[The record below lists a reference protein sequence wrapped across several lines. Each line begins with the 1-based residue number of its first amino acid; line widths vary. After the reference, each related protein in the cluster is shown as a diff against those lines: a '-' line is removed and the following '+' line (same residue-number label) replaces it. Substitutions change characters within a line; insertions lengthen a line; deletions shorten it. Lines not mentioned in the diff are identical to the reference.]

1 MGETPMNRS
10 PVRRGSSQLAI
21 AVLLLA
27 DLAGCG
33 KQEAAPV
40 VRPPAVPVFEPQ
52 AVEVKLGKSGDSVT
66 LRTTEAG
73 GFTLEGKA
81 VESGAEV
88 RAENGNVYTLT
99 LEDGEWT
106 AIYNAPEVELTLG
119 EHGGS
124 ATIETAEDSTY
135 RLDGELF
142 ESGGTVRA
150 ENGNMYT
157 LTLVDGEWI
166 VAFNAPGP
174 VSVTLGTSGTTVT
187 IETAE
192 DGSYWLDEEFFESGD
207 TVAAQNGNTYIL
219 TLVAGEWSPVFQ
231 PKSMEIIGID
241 LMAMSREDGTGYD
254 VGDQELDEYGWGD
267 IVIDG
272 DHFRVSRNDMGMLM
286 AEQFDAKSEAFLTD
300 REASRNKFGG
310 TLPDNEDTAYNEA
323 GTKLTIDG
331 TEYSIGEL
339 FDDGE
344 ASRKSANIVAEQ
356 RKAIERALTRINRLI
371 AVIKAGNEDET
382 GREGDFN
389 QQFIDR
395 WSDIDDALDN
405 IFGDPDA
412 GADPNTDN
420 EESTISRIS
429 PRNWPISSAR
439 WRKFARLWPAWRH
452 SRRPSERVE
461 SSRTHAGTSRTKRSN
476 VSSTLSSGSP
486 AYVSG
491 GARTRGLASIRSA
504 RVAVQPRIPSVAA
517 QRLHRFGAFGG
528 IQ

>member
-10 PVRRGSSQLAI
+10 PVRGGSSQLAI

-81 VESGAEV
+81 VESGAE
-88 RAENGNVYTLT
+88 
-99 LEDGEWT
+99 
-106 AIYNAPEVELTLG
+106 
-119 EHGGS
+119 
-124 ATIETAEDSTY
+124 
-135 RLDGELF
+135 
-142 ESGGTVRA
+142 VRA

-272 DHFRVSRNDMGMLM
+272 DHFGVSRNDMGMLM

-420 EESTISRIS
+420 EGIDHLPDLPEKLADIVSEVEKVL
-429 PRNWPISSAR
+429 AAL
-439 WRKFARLWPAWRH
+439 ARLEAFEEALGEGGIFENSRGDIKDEEIERVFDAVEQLSSVRLGRSENTRFGVYSKRTRRGSAKDTLSPAAPPALASLPH
-452 SRRPSERVE
+452 QRPSQISALQLISKHFGVKAMREKP
-461 SSRTHAGTSRTKRSN
+461 SPTAGINRD
-476 VSSTLSSGSP
+476 STLEP
-486 AYVSG
+486 
-491 GARTRGLASIRSA
+491 LL
-504 RVAVQPRIPSVAA
+504 
-517 QRLHRFGAFGG
+517 LHR
-528 IQ
+528 